1 MHSQPSKTRWWILA
15 LLFLITTNN
24 YLDRIVLGILSP
36 VILDDLHFTKLEY
49 GYVNAAFQGAY
60 AVGFL
65 MMGWVIDRLGTRKG
79 YAIAIT
85 MWSLAAGLH
94 SLSRSFMQLAFW
106 RAMLGLGESGN
117 FPAAI
122 KAVTEWF
129 PKKDRAFATGIF
141 NAGTNV
147 ATMIGPPLFVW
158 MNSHFGWRTCFF
170 ITATS
175 GLVCLVL
182 WWVFYRLPR
191 EHKWVNPDEL
201 ALIESDVDERVEARM
216 SWGQALRI
224 RETYGFALAKFFSDP
239 VWWFYLTWLALYFK
253 EARGLSLEQIG
264 WALPVIYLMADFGS
278 VAGGWVS
285 GFLIRR
291 GWPNGKAR
299 KVTMG
304 VFALCMPVAATAVAV
319 KETWMAVALISLAT
333 AAHQGWSANLYTTVS
348 DVFPKNAVAS
358 VIGIGGFLGGMG
370 GVIFTALLPGYLV
383 MHFGYFPLFVMMGG
397 FHLIAWVVVHI
408 YLGDMRKLTDRAVP
422 AT

>member
-1 MHSQPSKTRWWILA
+1 MHPRPSKARWWILA

-36 VILDDLHFTKLEY
+36 VILEDLKFTKLEY
-49 GYVNAAFQGAY
+49 GYVNAAFQATY

-65 MMGWVIDRLGTRKG
+65 LMGWLIDRIGTRKG
-79 YAIAIT
+79 YSAAIT
-85 MWSLAAGLH
+85 LWSIAAGLH
-94 SLSRSFMQLAFW
+94 AFSTSWFTLAFW
-106 RAMLGLGESGN
+106 RGLLGLGESGN

-129 PKKDRAFATGIF
+129 PKTDRAFATGIF

-147 ATMIGPPLFVW
+147 ATMVGPPLFVW
-158 MNSHFGWRTCFF
+158 MNGHFGWRTCFF
-170 ITATS
+170 ITAST
-175 GLVCLVL
+175 GTICLL
-182 WWVFYRLPR
+182 AWWFIYRVPR
-191 EHKWVNPDEL
+191 EHSWVNPAEL
-201 ALIESDVDERVEARM
+201 AIIEGDPEEKLTTRI
-216 SWGQALRI
+216 SWGRALRI
-224 RETYGFALAKFFSDP
+224 RQTFGFALAKFFSDP
-239 VWWFYLTWLALYFK
+239 VWWFYLTWLTLYFK
-253 EARGLSLEQIG
+253 EARHLSLEQIG

-304 VFALCMPVAATAVAV
+304 FFALCMPVAATAVAV
-319 KETWMAVALISLAT
+319 PDTWMAVALISLAT

-348 DVFPKNAVAS
+348 DVFPKSAVAS
-358 VIGIGGFLGGMG
+358 VTGIGGFLGGMG

-383 MHFGYFPLFVMMGG
+383 THFGYLPVFVMMGG
-397 FHLIAWVVVHI
+397 FHLIAWTCVHFF
-408 YLGDMRKLTDRAVP
+408 LGTMHPLTEAEM
-422 AT
+422 A

>member
-1 MHSQPSKTRWWILA
+1 MHPRPTNTRWWILA

-36 VILDDLHFTKLEY
+36 VILEDLKFTKLEY

-60 AVGFL
+60 ACGFL
-65 MMGWVIDRLGTRKG
+65 IMGWWIDRIGTRKG
-79 YAIAIT
+79 YSAAIT
-85 MWSLAAGLH
+85 LWSLAAGLH
-94 SLSRSFMQLAFW
+94 ALSTSWLSLGFW
-106 RAMLGLGESGN
+106 RGLLGLGESGN

-147 ATMIGPPLFVW
+147 ATMIGPPIFVW
-158 MNSHFGWRTCFF
+158 MNGHLGWRTCFF
-170 ITATS
+170 ITASTGS
-175 GLVCLVL
+175 VCLLL
-182 WWVFYRLPR
+182 WWSLYRVPR
-191 EHKWVNPDEL
+191 EHFRINEAEI
-201 ALIESDVDERVEARM
+201 ALIESDPEERATSKI
-216 SWGQALRI
+216 SWGQALGI
-224 RETYGFALAKFFSDP
+224 RQTYGFAFAKFLSDP
-239 VWWFYLTWLALYFK
+239 VWWFYLTWLTLYFK
-253 EARGLSLEQIG
+253 EARHLSLEQIG

-285 GFLIRR
+285 GYLIGR

-304 VFALCMPVAATAVAV
+304 CFALCMPIAATAVAV
-319 KETWMAVALISLAT
+319 PETWMAVALISLAT

-348 DVFPKNAVAS
+348 DVFPKSAVAS
-358 VIGIGGFLGGMG
+358 VTGIGGFMGGIG

-383 MHFGYFPLFVMMGG
+383 MHFGYFPVFVMMGS
-397 FHLIAWVVVHI
+397 FHLMAWLCVHNF
-408 YLGDMRKLTDRAVP
+408 LGDMTKLSEAELR
-422 AT
+422 

>member
-94 SLSRSFMQLAFW
+94 SLSRSFVQLGFW

-175 GLVCLVL
+175 GLVCLAL

-191 EHKWVNPDEL
+191 EHKWVNPEEL
-201 ALIESDVDERVEARM
+201 ALIESDPDERAEARM
-216 SWGQALRI
+216 SWGQALKI

-304 VFALCMPVAATAVAV
+304 FFALCMPLAATAVAV

-397 FHLIAWVVVHI
+397 FHLIAWTVVHI

-422 AT
+422 AV

>member
-1 MHSQPSKTRWWILA
+1 M
-15 LLFLITTNN
+15 
-24 YLDRIVLGILSP
+24 
-36 VILDDLHFTKLEY
+36 ILDDLHFTKLEY
-49 GYVNAAFQGAY
+49 GYVSAAFQAAY

-65 MMGWVIDRLGTRKG
+65 LMGWVIDRLGTRKG

-85 MWSLAAGLH
+85 MWSIAAGLH
-94 SLSRSFMQLAFW
+94 SLSRSFVQLGFW

-147 ATMIGPPLFVW
+147 ATMIGPPMFVW
-158 MNSHFGWRTCFF
+158 MNYHFGWRTCFF

-175 GLVCLVL
+175 GLICLML
-182 WWVFYRLPR
+182 WWFFYRVPR
-191 EHKWVNPDEL
+191 DHKWVNEGEL
-201 ALIESDVDERVEARM
+201 AIIESDLDEKTEARM
-216 SWGQALRI
+216 SWGGALAI
-224 RETYGFALAKFFSDP
+224 RETYGFAVAKFLTDP

-304 VFALCMPVAATAVAV
+304 FFALCMPVAATAVAV

-348 DVFPKNAVAS
+348 DVFPKSAVAS
-358 VIGIGGFLGGMG
+358 VIGIGGFLGGVG

-383 MHFGYFPLFVMMGG
+383 MHFGYYPLFVMMGG
-397 FHLIAWVVVHI
+397 FHLTAWLVVHF
-408 YLGDMRKLTDRAVP
+408 YLGDMRKLADRPGVAV
-422 AT
+422 